1 MEISINSN
9 NELDI
14 IMKDKDVV
22 NISTTRIGN
31 KNQIKC
37 VKGILHF
44 DTLSTNEIN
53 ALKMEKQA
61 LKAMDKYLQRRKKF
75 DEAKEKKKC

>member
-14 IMKDKDVV
+14 IMKDKDFV
-22 NISTTRIGN
+22 NISTTRIEN

-44 DTLSTNEIN
+44 NTLSTNKIN
-53 ALKMEKQA
+53 AKNGKTSP
-61 LKAMDKYLQRRKKF
+61 KSMDKYLQRRKK
-75 DEAKEKKKC
+75 